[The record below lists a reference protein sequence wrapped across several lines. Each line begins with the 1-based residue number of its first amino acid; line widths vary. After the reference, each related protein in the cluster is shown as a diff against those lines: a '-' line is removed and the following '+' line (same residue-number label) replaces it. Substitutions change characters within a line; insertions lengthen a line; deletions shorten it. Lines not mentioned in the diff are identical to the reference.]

1 MIRGTLGWITRYNCR
16 WIMTIVGVEVT
27 GAISSIRGIDMTDLR
42 IMGRRRAL
50 YNCLLTYFA

>member
-1 MIRGTLGWITRYNCR
+1 MA
-16 WIMTIVGVEVT
+16 IVGVEVT